1 MDLRF
6 ISKITKWQWLWLRCS
21 DDSCY
26 PSRFATYRLCACADS
41 QFFCLFFY
49 KRYIFLL

>member
-1 MDLRF
+1 MNMPTRLMN
-6 ISKITKWQWLWLRCS
+6 IHNYRCS

-41 QFFCLFFY
+41 LFFFFFFT
-49 KRYIFLL
+49 KGTFSCCNV